1 MKISLPFKFMMVTIL
16 CASSFAGGMWYT
28 VTALDHAS
36 SAALNHFYDCEGE
49 PALYM
54 KVTPFWKE
62 YGVECYFPNY
72 NDNVSSSGN
81 TYGALE
87 DASKKM

>member
-1 MKISLPFKFMMVTIL
+1 MKISLPFKFMMVAIL

-36 SAALNHFYDCEGE
+36 DSALTHFYHCEGE

-62 YGVECYFPNY
+62 YGVECYFPDY
-72 NDNVSSSGN
+72 NDSVSLRRDL
-81 TYGALE
+81 YGFPR
-87 DASKKM
+87 DVSKKM